1 MSGENTVESDSSH
14 KQRINLGIKSDRVGG
29 TQLQE
34 YLQIN
39 HKNSRSKMSHEKN
52 SNEIHKSKGSSSNTL
67 HSYLKEI
74 HSGEISN

>member
-39 HKNSRSKMSHEKN
+39 HKNSRSKMSHE
-52 SNEIHKSKGSSSNTL
+52 
-67 HSYLKEI
+67 
-74 HSGEISN
+74 